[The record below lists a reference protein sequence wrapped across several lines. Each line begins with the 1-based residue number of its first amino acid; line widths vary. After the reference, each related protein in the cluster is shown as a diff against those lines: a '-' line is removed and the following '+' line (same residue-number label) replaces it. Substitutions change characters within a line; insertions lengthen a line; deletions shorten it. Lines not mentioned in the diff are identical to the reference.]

1 MDDHHVPHQNYHKRY
16 KRGWSKFHSKTD
28 SRVGDEMNVSVME
41 LSGMDGPPEEILGGF
56 AEVVA
61 RSSSD
66 LWPLVLSADSSW
78 LRHLKIGYTVYLK
91 IPWII
96 HDNSH
101 FPHEHCL
108 FDGWIIGP
116 WRTSQVVWRSSRTS
130 ACPLWRAKLAAGTAT
145 QQLPPV
151 ASWAPSPGSRPVAR
165 PAQHHTREGPWGTA
179 MQHNGCGVA
188 VEVLVTWWL
197 WMFFFMLE
205 VVHLWKVW
213 FAKASKSVRML
224 ATSLR
229 TQPPCTLAMWRVVSL
244 GFNLALSN
252 DWLQNWVVNQ
262 YLNSY

>member
-1 MDDHHVPHQNYHKRY
+1 
-16 KRGWSKFHSKTD
+16 
-28 SRVGDEMNVSVME
+28 ME

-91 IPWII
+91 IPCII

-116 WRTSQVVWRSSRTS
+116 WRTSQVVWLSSRTS
-130 ACPLWRAKLAAGTAT
+130 ACPLWRAKLAAGIAT
-145 QQLPPV
+145 QQPPPV

-197 WMFFFMLE
+197 WMFFSCWKWYISGRFGLPR
-205 VVHLWKVW
+205 HQRAFGCWPHRCGRSHPALWQCGGWYLLVSTW
-213 FAKASKSVRML
+213 LCPTIDSKIE
-224 ATSLR
+224 
-229 TQPPCTLAMWRVVSL
+229 
-244 GFNLALSN
+244 
-252 DWLQNWVVNQ
+252 WLINILIAIRC
-262 YLNSY
+262 Y